1 MTIATDEPPLIELP
15 PEPIHRLT
23 RPFERYLHVEAS
35 SGIVLLLATAVALVL
50 ANSPLADAFAALWK
64 TEVAFGFGTWEMR
77 HSLKHWIS
85 DGLMGVFFFVIGLEV
100 KRELALGELRTW
112 RQAALPV
119 FSALGGMLAPAAI
132 YLLLQ
137 PGGDAARGW
146 GIPMA
151 TDIAFVVGC
160 MAVLGPRVP
169 HAFRI
174 WLLSLAIADDIG
186 AILVIAFGY
195 TAELHLGPLALAAT
209 ATLAVSL
216 LQRLGVRAIF
226 LYVVLGT
233 LVWFGLHE
241 SGLHATLAGVILGL
255 QTPARPY
262 LERRALGRA
271 LHRLGE
277 HLRGSDDEDD
287 EHGEAS
293 APAPSNR
300 DKAQFDGS
308 NDLQTS
314 EDASPVAPDPRAV
327 KQLRYAARE
336 SVSPLDYLIEL
347 LHPWQSFAIIPLF
360 ALANAGVPL
369 RFEDCIHPVS
379 LAITAGLVLG
389 KPLGIFLSAELAVR
403 LGLATYPEG
412 MSKKAIFG
420 GGCLAGIGF
429 TMALFVD
436 GLALASPLQETAKI
450 GILIGSLLSAIV
462 GLSVLARALPAP
474 APVAR
479 APRRASTEG
488 FRAAP

>member
-50 ANSPLADAFAALWK
+50 ANSPLADAFAAIWK

-100 KRELALGELRTW
+100 KREFVLGELRTW
-112 RQAALPV
+112 RQVALPV
-119 FSALGGMLAPAAI
+119 FSALGGMLAPATI

-186 AILVIAFGY
+186 AILVIAIGY
-195 TAELHLGPLALAAT
+195 TAELHVAPLALAIA

-255 QTPARPY
+255 QTPAHPY

-277 HLRGSDDEDD
+277 HFRGSEDEDED
-287 EHGEAS
+287 EEHKGAHANQGT
-293 APAPSNR
+293 APTQGPIDLRTRSNAAP
-300 DKAQFDGS
+300 
-308 NDLQTS
+308 L
-314 EDASPVAPDPRAV
+314 APDPHAV

-369 RFEDCIHPVS
+369 RLEDCIHPVS
-379 LAITAGLVLG
+379 LAIAAGLALG
-389 KPLGIFLSAELAVR
+389 KPLGIFVFAELAVR
-403 LGLATYPEG
+403 LGLATYSEG
-412 MSKKAIFG
+412 MSKKAILG

-436 GLALASPLQETAKI
+436 GLAFASPLQETAKV
-450 GILIGSLLSAIV
+450 GILIGSFVSAIL
-462 GLSVLARALPAP
+462 GLAVLARAVPTP

-479 APRRASTEG
+479 SPKRATAEGIRGAP
-488 FRAAP
+488 

>member
-23 RPFERYLHVEAS
+23 RPLERYLQVEAS
-35 SGIVLLLATAVALVL
+35 SGIVLLLATAAALVL
-50 ANSPLADAFAALWK
+50 ANSPLADAFGAIWK
-64 TEVAFGFGTWEMR
+64 TEVAFGFGSWEMR

-100 KRELALGELRTW
+100 KRELVLGELRSW

-119 FSALGGMLAPAAI
+119 FSALGGMLVPAAI

-137 PGGDAARGW
+137 PGGNAARGW

-195 TAELHLGPLALAAT
+195 TAELHLGPLALAAG
-209 ATLAVSL
+209 AALAVSL
-216 LQRLGVRAIF
+216 LQRLGVRAMSF
-226 LYVVLGT
+226 YVVLGT

-277 HLRGSDDEDD
+277 RFRGEDEED
-287 EHGEAS
+287 EPGES
-293 APAPSNR
+293 S
-300 DKAQFDGS
+300 S
-308 NDLQTS
+308 
-314 EDASPVAPDPRAV
+314 VAPDPRAV
-327 KQLRYAARE
+327 KELRYAARE

-347 LHPWQSFAIIPLF
+347 LHPWQSFVIIPLF

-369 RFEDCIHPVS
+369 RLDDCIHPVS
-379 LAITAGLVLG
+379 LAIAAGLVLG
-389 KPLGIFLSAELAVR
+389 KPLGIFVSAELAVR
-403 LGLATYPEG
+403 SGLAAYPEG
-412 MSKKAIFG
+412 MSKKSILG

-429 TMALFVD
+429 TMALFID
-436 GLALASPLQETAKI
+436 GLALASPLQETAKV
-450 GILIGSLLSAIV
+450 GILIGSLLSAV
-462 GLSVLARALPAP
+462 LGLSVLARALPAP
-474 APVAR
+474 AP
-479 APRRASTEG
+479 APRSPRHSPAEG
-488 FRAAP
+488 NRPGP